1 MVAMRRPRSIATSP
15 PLVALLVLALALAG
29 CNGVISIQGN
39 FGDAS
44 ITGQVSVIRVTFV
57 SNGSSNVNVTI
68 VTFLNATTTG
78 GAAPADATDVT
89 FCGHIA
95 DRFTMNAVQT
105 VSYNQSSVCGNVV
118 TIVIR

>member
-78 GAAPADATDVT
+78 SAVPADATDVT
-89 FCGHIA
+89 FCGHIP
-95 DRFTMNAVQT
+95 DRFTVNAVQT
-105 VSYNQSSVCGNVV
+105 VSYNQGSVCGSVV